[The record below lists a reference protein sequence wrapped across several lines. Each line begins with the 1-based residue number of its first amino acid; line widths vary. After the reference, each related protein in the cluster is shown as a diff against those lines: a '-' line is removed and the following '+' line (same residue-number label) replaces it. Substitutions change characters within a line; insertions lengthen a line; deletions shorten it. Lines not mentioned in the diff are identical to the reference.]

1 MHVAVP
7 VGPVE
12 ADAGTALRRHEAF
25 RAAITPLMSVAFRVL
40 RRLGVQ
46 EMELDDAL
54 QTVLVV
60 VHRRFDGLTSPQD
73 LKAYLCA
80 VCVNVARDFG
90 RVRKK
95 RMARD
100 VEEET
105 LDRTATADPGPDVV
119 LDRKQA
125 LELLERILES
135 LDEKRREVFVLY
147 EFEELTG
154 EEIAEHLGIPLGTVS
169 SRLRRARDDF
179 RAAVARVQA
188 AQGSHGRGQR

>member
-7 VGPVE
+7 VSPVG
-12 ADAGTALRRHEAF
+12 ADAGDALRRHLAF
-25 RAAITPLMSVAFRVL
+25 REAITPLMSVAFRVL

-46 EMELDDAL
+46 EGELDDAL

-60 VHRRFDGLTSPQD
+60 VHRRFDGLTSSHE

-100 VEEET
+100 VEEES
-105 LDRTATADPGPDVV
+105 LDHAAAPDPGPDVV
-119 LDRKQA
+119 LDRKEA
-125 LELLERILES
+125 LELLERILAS

-169 SRLRRARDDF
+169 SRLRRAREDF
-179 RAAVARVQA
+179 RAAVARAQA
-188 AQGSHGRGQR
+188 AQSSHGRGQR